1 MRKFIIEL
9 NEWINETC
17 ENDLIQKS
25 YFWTVV
31 LCLLTSP
38 IYGVWGCLDE
48 KIGTIWGV
56 SVIGFL
62 LFTDKNGSVRK
73 FCFDNIKPVQELI
86 VQLNHT
92 GTISRKFMIDNKVI
106 YVRL

>member
-9 NEWINETC
+9 NEWIEENC
-17 ENDLIQKS
+17 EGDLMQES

-38 IYGVWGCLDE
+38 IYGVWGYFDE

-62 LFTDKNGSVRK
+62 LLITLFTL
-73 FCFDNIKPVQELI
+73 IKMILKKTEPSIIIFTVVSIIIVGYLYFTVLMPVL
-86 VQLNHT
+86 
-92 GTISRKFMIDNKVI
+92 D
-106 YVRL
+106 

>member
-1 MRKFIIEL
+1 MKRFLIEL

-17 ENDLIQKS
+17 EDDLMQEA

-31 LCLLTSP
+31 LCLLTLP
-38 IYGVWGCLDE
+38 IYGAWGCFDE

-62 LFTDKNGSVRK
+62 LLTTLLTL
-73 FCFDNIKPVQELI
+73 IKMILEKTELSIIMFAVVSIIIVAYLYLCGVLMPVL
-86 VQLNHT
+86 
-92 GTISRKFMIDNKVI
+92 D
-106 YVRL
+106 

>member
-1 MRKFIIEL
+1 MKRFLIEL

-17 ENDLIQKS
+17 GDDLLQES

-62 LFTDKNGSVRK
+62 LLITLFTL
-73 FCFDNIKPVQELI
+73 IKIILEKTELSIIMFAVVSIIIVAYLYLCGVLMPV
-86 VQLNHT
+86 LN
-92 GTISRKFMIDNKVI
+92 
-106 YVRL
+106 

>member
-1 MRKFIIEL
+1 MKRFLIEL

-17 ENDLIQKS
+17 EDDLMQES

-38 IYGVWGCLDE
+38 IYGVWGCFDE

-62 LFTDKNGSVRK
+62 LLAMLFS
-73 FCFDNIKPVQELI
+73 FIKAILEKIEPSGIAFLAVLIIITGYLYFYGVLMPVL
-86 VQLNHT
+86 
-92 GTISRKFMIDNKVI
+92 D
-106 YVRL
+106 

>member
-1 MRKFIIEL
+1 MKRFLIEL

-17 ENDLIQKS
+17 ENDLMQES

-48 KIGTIWGV
+48 KIGTIWGI

-62 LFTDKNGSVRK
+62 LLTALLTL
-73 FCFDNIKPVQELI
+73 IKMILEKTELSIIMFAVVSIIIVAYLYLCGVLMPV
-86 VQLNHT
+86 LN
-92 GTISRKFMIDNKVI
+92 
-106 YVRL
+106 

>member
-1 MRKFIIEL
+1 MKRFLIEL

-17 ENDLIQKS
+17 EDDLMQET
-25 YFWTVV
+25 YFWPII

-62 LFTDKNGSVRK
+62 LLITLFTL
-73 FCFDNIKPVQELI
+73 IKTILEKTELSTIMFAVVSIIIVGYLYLTVLMPVLA
-86 VQLNHT
+86 
-92 GTISRKFMIDNKVI
+92 
-106 YVRL
+106 

>member
-9 NEWINETC
+9 NEWIEENC
-17 ENDLIQKS
+17 EGDLMQKS
-25 YFWTVV
+25 CFWTVV

-62 LFTDKNGSVRK
+62 LLMILLSLIKMISEKTELSTIIFNAVLVIIVGCLYFT
-73 FCFDNIKPVQELI
+73 ILMPVLA
-86 VQLNHT
+86 
-92 GTISRKFMIDNKVI
+92 
-106 YVRL
+106 

>member
-9 NEWINETC
+9 NEWIE
-17 ENDLIQKS
+17 ENCKDDLMQKS
-25 YFWTVV
+25 CFWTVV

-48 KIGTIWGV
+48 KIGTIWGI

-62 LFTDKNGSVRK
+62 LLTALLTL
-73 FCFDNIKPVQELI
+73 IKMILEKTELSIIMFAVVSIIIVAYLYLCGVLMPVLA
-86 VQLNHT
+86 
-92 GTISRKFMIDNKVI
+92 
-106 YVRL
+106 

>member
-1 MRKFIIEL
+1 MKRFLIEL

-17 ENDLIQKS
+17 EDDLMQES

-38 IYGVWGCLDE
+38 IYGVWGCFDE

-62 LFTDKNGSVRK
+62 LLITLFTL
-73 FCFDNIKPVQELI
+73 IKMILEKTEPSIIIFTIISIIIVAYLYLCGVLMPVL
-86 VQLNHT
+86 
-92 GTISRKFMIDNKVI
+92 D
-106 YVRL
+106 